1 MGRQHPRRR
10 TDTKPQT
17 PRPAAPREGSK
28 RAARASA
35 AKAAAGS
42 AGEASAGPP
51 TETSSRLGPP
61 RHHIDDLIERIHQS
75 ADKLAQDDST
85 RGDLKILARTI
96 LELRYAF
103 KVFTPYRSKRKV
115 TVFGSA
121 RTRPDEPS
129 YQQAVQLGR
138 LMAASGWLVVT
149 GAASGIMEAGHLG
162 AGRENSMGLNIM
174 LPFEQEANRVIADDP
189 KLVHMKYFFT
199 RKLMFVKECHAVCL
213 LPGGFGTLD
222 EGMEV
227 LTLVQTGKRAMI
239 PVVFLAAPGGDF
251 WREFE
256 RFIRE
261 KLLARGMIAPS
272 DMSLF
277 RLTDDVEEAVA
288 EILGFFRVYHSMR
301 YVRDRL
307 VLRLVRPI
315 DDALLDAINGQFA
328 DIVVRG
334 TIVQGGPLAEERDEP
349 ELAHLPRLVFHFN
362 RYDFGRLRQL
372 IDCLN
377 GVNCAEY

>member
-121 RTRPDEPS
+121 RTRPAEPS

-239 PVVFLAAPGGDF
+239 PVVFLDAPGGDF